1 MLTLLLP
8 TTPTGLLN
16 WLVQSTLALGAGWA
30 FYYLALRRERCF
42 HYNRRF
48 LLLTPWL
55 VLALPVLLEV
65 AAPAL
70 TGLLPRW
77 GVLAGSSLL
86 AGGLL
91 PTVRI
96 TATGTRPELSDAYLL
111 AWLPLLYLLVTL
123 GLLVRLGLQVLQL
136 WLTTRRWPRQKR
148 PDYILLLTGG
158 QRPVSSFG
166 RWVFWDETA
175 SLTSA
180 EAEVVLAHEVAH
192 VQQRHTRQRLLLEV
206 ARALLWLCPSC
217 TCTPGSGN
225 YPRISGRLSRASP
238 FCRGHTYGRRRAV
251 RGATG
256 APGPAPVPP
265 YVTAYPFLHS
275 ISHPY
280 PHPYAYLSISYSALE
295 AVAGPALGAVLLLTV
310 ACEKATSPAN
320 PATAAQDNMP
330 APPPSPLAEEAPAPP
345 LPPAYTYV
353 EQMPEYAGGSK
364 QLLADIGKLA
374 QYPAVAKAEKLGGR
388 VFITFIVAADG
399 SLQNIHIREAIQ
411 GQVKDFG
418 ADGEQMV
425 ATLTTP
431 AAQALNEVA
440 LNAVRN
446 LPGRWQPGRQD
457 GKAVA
462 VLYTVPITFTPK
474 AKVPQARLPASGVA
488 KP

>member
-8 TTPTGLLN
+8 TTPTDLLN

-96 TATGTRPELSDAYLL
+96 TATGTRPELSDVYLL

-123 GLLVRLGLQVLQL
+123 ALLARLGLQVLQL
-136 WLTTRRWPRQKR
+136 WLTTRRWPRQKH
-148 PDYILLLTGG
+148 PDYILVLTGG

-206 ARALLWLCPSC
+206 ARALLWPCPFVHL
-217 TCTPGSGN
+217 
-225 YPRISGRLSRASP
+225 YPR
-238 FCRGHTYGRRRAV
+238 
-251 RGATG
+251 
-256 APGPAPVPP
+256 
-265 YVTAYPFLHS
+265 
-275 ISHPY
+275 
-280 PHPYAYLSISYSALE
+280 ALE
-295 AVAGPALGAVLLLTV
+295 TTHEFLADSAALAPSAAATPTAAAELYAALLARLALRQFHPTLPLTHSFTQSLILTRIRMLTSQSPIRRWKQWLALPLGAVLLLTV

-399 SLQNIHIREAIQ
+399 SLQNIYIREAIQ

-462 VLYTVPITFTPK
+462 VLYTVPITFTP
-474 AKVPQARLPASGVA
+474 
-488 KP
+488 